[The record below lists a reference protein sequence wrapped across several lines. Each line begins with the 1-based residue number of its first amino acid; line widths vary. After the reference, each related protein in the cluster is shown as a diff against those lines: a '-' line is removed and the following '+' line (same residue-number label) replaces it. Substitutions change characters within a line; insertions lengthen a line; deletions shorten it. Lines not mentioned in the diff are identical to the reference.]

1 MLEKVKLLLGLNGET
16 DDGLDERLNLLISLA
31 ASQLKTLLGGLEPPE
46 SMDYIIIGVT
56 VKKFNRL
63 GSEGYTSHTVEGE
76 SISFSD
82 DEFAQYED
90 DIQTYLSTQKEAT
103 KGKVRFL

>member
-16 DDGLDERLNLLISLA
+16 DEGLDERLRLLVSLA
-31 ASQLKTLLGGLEPPE
+31 TSQLKTLLGGLETPE

-63 GSEGYTSHTVEGE
+63 GSEGYASHTVEGE

-82 DEFAQYED
+82 DDFAEYAD
-90 DIQTYLSTQKEAT
+90 DIQTYLSSQKEAT
-103 KGKVRFL
+103 KGKVRFI